1 MGVTRPVEVRHGV
14 RAVLW
19 VWLMGC
25 ACASQ
30 ALVPEAAWLEM
41 LERFE
46 REVDARVEVPQ
57 AEQSRYA
64 ELLARELGAS
74 GVWLGQTQ
82 FVVLIDRSPSVQV
95 AAVLLGQ
102 SLVSCQG
109 SNAACSLALKPD
121 GVVASRRHSPSYDS
135 SSRLAS
141 GLDGGAIKRHLSLD
155 KTLGWRWLGATR
167 TSTGR
172 PGSFEHFLTPLGVF
186 EHNLDN
192 PDFRAE
198 GTYNSLHI
206 RGYGLRGMRVFD
218 LGWVAAERGWGRG
231 GISLMRLQM
240 HATDPDVLEP
250 RLGRAASKGCI
261 RIPASLNSFIDRY
274 GLLDEAYFEALVQG
288 KTMWVLREDREPTP
302 WPGRYVVV
310 VDSQTTERPDWA
322 ALPSPQH
329 RDTESR

>member
-1 MGVTRPVEVRHGV
+1 MGVTRHVDVRRGV
-14 RAVLW
+14 KAVLW

-25 ACASQ
+25 ACTSLAF
-30 ALVPEAAWLEM
+30 VPEAAWLEM

-46 REVDARVEVPQ
+46 REVDARVKVPQ
-57 AEQSRYA
+57 VEQSRYV
-64 ELLARELGAS
+64 ERLARELGAS
-74 GVWLGQTQ
+74 GVRLDQTQ
-82 FVVLIDRSPSVQV
+82 FVVLIDRSPSVQI

-102 SLVSCQG
+102 S
-109 SNAACSLALKPD
+109 
-121 GVVASRRHSPSYDS
+121 
-135 SSRLAS
+135 
-141 GLDGGAIKRHLSLD
+141 
-155 KTLGWRWLGATR
+155 LGWRWLGATR

-172 PGSFEHFLTPLGVF
+172 PGSFEHFMTPVGVF

-231 GISLMRLQM
+231 GVSLMRLQM

-261 RIPASLNSFIDRY
+261 RIPASLNVFIDRY
-274 GLLDEAYFEALVQG
+274 GLLDGAYFEALVQG
-288 KTMWVLREDREPTP
+288 KKMWVLREDQEPTP

-322 ALPSPQH
+322 ALPSPQP
-329 RDTESR
+329 RNIEPR